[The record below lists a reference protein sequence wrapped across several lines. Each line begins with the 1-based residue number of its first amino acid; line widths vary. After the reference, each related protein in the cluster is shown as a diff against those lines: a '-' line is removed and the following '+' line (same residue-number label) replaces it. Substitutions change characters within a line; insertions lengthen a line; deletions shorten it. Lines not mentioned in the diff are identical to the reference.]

1 VKSLLGGGYMQILKM
16 LVLMFVYAALIAV
29 WGETKA
35 GQSEKFGDY
44 IIHYNTVTTDNLQ
57 PQIAKLYGITRSN
70 NRALLTVLVLKKT
83 ADITTTPV
91 KAQLQVNAVN
101 LNNQM
106 KLLSMR
112 EITEDGAIYYIG
124 EFPISNEETL
134 DFDLTVTTDGSV
146 SHSVAFR
153 KQFFTD

>member
-1 VKSLLGGGYMQILKM
+1 MRILKM
-16 LVLMFVYAALIAV
+16 LALIFVYTILIAV

-70 NRALLTVLVLKKT
+70 NRALLTVLVLKKA
-83 ADITTTPV
+83 ADMTKKSV
-91 KAQLQVNAVN
+91 KAQIQVNAVN
-101 LNNQM
+101 LSNQM

-134 DFDLTVTTDGSV
+134 NFDITMTIDGDV